1 VGARVYA
8 TPLLDAIIASLRD
21 VGPQT
26 RVELAEHLGKRE
38 TSVRNS
44 IAAARPLFRIA
55 SWRRSLGTSGRPSAV
70 WTLQTSK
77 HAGDAPQPEPETRQQ
92 VNARWRANHIAEL
105 RAKGRAT
112 PSPWDALLPVGAR
125 RA

>member
-1 VGARVYA
+1 MTRIYA

-38 TSVRNS
+38 TSVHNS
-44 IAAARPLFRIA
+44 IEGARHLFRIA
-55 SWRRSLGTSGRPSAV
+55 SWRRSMGTSGKPSPV

-77 HAGDAPQPEPETRQQ
+77 HAGDAPRPEPETRKQI
-92 VNARWRANHIAEL
+92 NARWRANHAAEL
-105 RAKGRAT
+105 RAKGRGMA
-112 PSPWDALLPVGAR
+112 SPWDALLPPGAKR
-125 RA
+125 T